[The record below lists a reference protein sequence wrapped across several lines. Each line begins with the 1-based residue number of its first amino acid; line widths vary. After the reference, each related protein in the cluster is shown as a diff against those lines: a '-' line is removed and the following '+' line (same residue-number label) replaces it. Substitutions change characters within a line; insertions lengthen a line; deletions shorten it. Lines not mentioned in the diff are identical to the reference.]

1 MLWCKM
7 LTYAK
12 RFETKAEAEAAL
24 EKVKVG
30 DEIHGCK
37 VVRKAVGA
45 DKNNRP
51 IVIADM
57 DDDRR
62 FFPGGG

>member
-1 MLWCKM
+1 MMQWSKM
-7 LTYAK
+7 LELAK

-24 EKVKVG
+24 ERVKVG

-37 VVRKAVGA
+37 VARKAVGA

-57 DDDRR
+57 DDGRR
-62 FFPGGG
+62 FFLE